1 MTAARDD
8 DNASNPKTLFNGA
21 NRPASLG
28 QRLLVRI
35 ISGSL
40 GEFVGPSVDDRMAIN
55 IVDTSHD
62 ALLKLVF

>member
-1 MTAARDD
+1 M
-8 DNASNPKTLFNGA
+8 
-21 NRPASLG
+21 LG